1 MTAAL
6 NYQNIKNNPER
17 ISKIKPL
24 LIIQLERN
32 RFSAT
37 INNKTIALNILY
49 LPYNGKEIRPVYVSK
64 HNLKHK
70 NQVIL
75 LMITDG
81 EKWHYLVVEK
91 LSSLFKGITSNHDRD
106 FYCLN
111 CLHSF
116 RTKNKLKSHG
126 NVCENHD
133 YCHIEM
139 PEENNKILKYNYG
152 EKSIKAPFLIDV
164 DIESLLEK
172 INTCYNNSKKSSTT
186 K

>member
-49 LPYNGKEIRPVYVSK
+49 LPYNGKEIRPAYVSK

-111 CLHSF
+111 CLYSF

-139 PEENNKILKYNYG
+139 LEENNKILKYNYG